1 VANSWY
7 EVRGKLNEKHLRT
20 GTHVKEV
27 RSWRG
32 ATSYVEKYVAK
43 PEQFPEG
50 VETGRAWGVWAR
62 IFSPL
67 RGRR

>member
-7 EVRGKLNEKHLRT
+7 EVRGKLNEKHLRA